1 MLCCLPQSRMLSG
14 IARLSILI
22 ISLLVGGSLNAAE
35 VRESVD
41 WQRSFLDQY
50 CVACHNDVVREA
62 NFTLQSIALD
72 QVGTHLEEVGTWEKV
87 VLKLRAR
94 EMPGRLRL
102 RFSAGRA
109 SVQPERSRV
118 SDFRSLRS
126 SQAR

>member
-1 MLCCLPQSRMLSG
+1 MLSR
-14 IARLSILI
+14 IAKLSILT
-22 ISLLVGGSLNAAE
+22 ISLLVGGGLLHAAE

-94 EMPGRLRL
+94 EMPPPGLPRPDAPVYDQLATWLARNIT
-102 RFSAGRA
+102 R
-109 SVQPERSRV
+109 RSR
-118 SDFRSLRS
+118 SSLTKS
-126 SQAR
+126 WSASNT